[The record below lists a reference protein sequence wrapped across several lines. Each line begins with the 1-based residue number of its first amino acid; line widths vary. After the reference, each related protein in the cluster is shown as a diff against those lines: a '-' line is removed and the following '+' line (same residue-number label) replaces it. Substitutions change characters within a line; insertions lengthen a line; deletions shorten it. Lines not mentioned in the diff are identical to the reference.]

1 MMSQRLNSVMLLH
14 VHNELTDTMD
24 MKVIVNDFVKSS
36 SSNYKDIF

>member
-14 VHNELTDTMD
+14 VHNKLTDTVD

-36 SSNYKDIF
+36 KYTSLN